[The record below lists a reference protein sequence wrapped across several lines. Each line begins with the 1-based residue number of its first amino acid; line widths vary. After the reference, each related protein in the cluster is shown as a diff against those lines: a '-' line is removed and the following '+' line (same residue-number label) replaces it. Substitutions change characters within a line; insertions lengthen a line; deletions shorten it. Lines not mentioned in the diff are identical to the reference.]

1 VRTYQV
7 DAVAVAFGVR
17 EIVAQVGAVEAARGR
32 VCVLSAEH
40 TSLRAQEQDARRAP
54 CAHSL
59 RALCVERALRYCHA
73 TQDCHAPRVRA
84 QGRGGGAH
92 KRGSNAQ
99 ARLRARK
106 LETLR
111 HKSCCG
117 ASPNGKCCN
126 VLGGMGQEAGLRRAA
141 HINAPHGFA
150 IREDAHPVRDDLCIP
165 KRRPAVMQ

>member
-73 TQDCHAPRVRA
+73 TQDCHAPRVSA
-84 QGRGGGAH
+84 QGRGGGAR
-92 KRGSNAQ
+92 KRGQ
-99 ARLRARK
+99 TRK
-106 LETLR
+106 R
-111 HKSCCG
+111 VCG
-117 ASPNGKCCN
+117 QENGKRC
-126 VLGGMGQEAGLRRAA
+126 GTSRAA
-141 HINAPHGFA
+141 ALAPTASAATFWGAWAKKQACDVLPTPTHLTVSPSERTRTLSEMTSASLNEGQ
-150 IREDAHPVRDDLCIP
+150 P
-165 KRRPAVMQ
+165 